1 MLGALFRLTLA
12 SGVAAAVAQHLRRG
26 APLDG
31 RDAQGRTPLMLAA
44 MRGHVDVCRILLQAG
59 VDTKLRDLNGKDAA
73 ALALAKGHSLILAL
87 IEEQASLTRPSVAE
101 TLTVIRND
109 GETAFVSATLS
120 PQEQNSKQPEA
131 PTALGL
137 APLPIVSS
145 APRTKNER
153 AKVFDVSAVMD
164 GADKADGQALEER
177 FGPTCMITEPNE
189 DGAQGTASDGSS
201 EKESENPQAEE
212 ARSLAADEGS
222 IHFTWEADSPST
234 QDLKADQT
242 LVASDSVFLS
252 RGAAIIPKQGN
263 DDSSDVPG
271 APTSTDDLVTGA
283 ATAGEDQSEWEPELE
298 PDLTHSGEEIAAAA
312 AERENAV
319 SRHAA
324 QLPATDWNDTY
335 IDLPDTAPPWA
346 EAFRKASGAFREVT
360 RLISRGLCEGWIL
373 AEELDALQEILVEGE
388 RGRRLISALEML
400 LWDLGILIEDEH
412 AIEWARMGIA
422 EGDDR
427 QASEI
432 AYDLAAAV
440 ERLTEIWN
448 ASPDA
453 EGILLAAVASA
464 PILSKA
470 VETSLFH
477 DLAALLTF
485 MQGAVAANPASASL
499 FDAWA
504 DQLEAR
510 SVVPREI
517 SEIAWGAGDE
527 GGTAHLELDQD
538 VEALAGETPFT
549 DLPDVSGNQAAEALA
564 AHLRA
569 TAKMLLQQGAAS
581 ELVASARLTPR
592 RILELTE
599 ACLGRQGARPREG
612 LRSSIRRSRETLDE
626 FAVLRSPA
634 LRALGRAE
642 PVKLA
647 DAFQRYIDLRQMI
660 VEANL
665 RRVVWLARRHSRAA
679 VPFLDLVQ
687 EGQIGLLRAI
697 DRFDPNRG
705 FRFGTYATYWIRQ
718 SINRYV
724 QDQGRTIRIPV
735 HMLERLVKAKRVSEA
750 LRAKNGEKPTPQD
763 LAVALETDVTSVE
776 RAFAADLEGVGFED
790 MEGEFDEGAPVLAQ
804 LVDEA
809 TPLTALLHEDLRLI
823 LAACLRT
830 LDARQARIIDLR
842 FGLTDGDP
850 LTLEEL
856 GQTYGVTRERIRQI
870 EAKTLKRLPRLLP
883 TRHFG
888 NLVP

>member
-1 MLGALFRLTLA
+1 
-12 SGVAAAVAQHLRRG
+12 
-26 APLDG
+26 
-31 RDAQGRTPLMLAA
+31 MLAA
-44 MRGHVDVCRILLQAG
+44 MRGHVEVCRILLQAG
-59 VDTKLRDLNGKDAA
+59 VDTTLRDLNGKDAA
-73 ALALAKGHSLILAL
+73 ELARAKGHSLVLAL
-87 IEEQASLTRPSVAE
+87 IENHASAASPSVAE
-101 TLTVIRND
+101 AFTVIRNA
-109 GETAFVSATLS
+109 GETASVSATL
-120 PQEQNSKQPEA
+120 PTQEENLKQAETPK
-131 PTALGL
+131 ALGL
-137 APLPIVSS
+137 APLPIVSN
-145 APRTKNER
+145 APCTANER
-153 AKVFDVSAVMD
+153 TEWFGVSAVIQ
-164 GADKADGQALEER
+164 GADKSDGQALKEGS
-177 FGPTCMITEPNE
+177 GPTCVSMESNE
-189 DGAQGTASDGSS
+189 DRAQCAASDGSN
-201 EKESENPQAEE
+201 EKESENPQAEL
-212 ARSLAADEGS
+212 ALSLAVDEKS
-222 IHFTWEADSPST
+222 IHFTLEGAPHST

-242 LVASDSVFLS
+242 SVATGSLFLS
-252 RGAAIIPKQGN
+252 RGAAITPKQGN
-263 DDSSDVPG
+263 DESSDARG
-271 APTSTDDLVTGA
+271 APTSADDLVTGA
-283 ATAGEDQSEWEPELE
+283 AMAGEDQSVWEPELE
-298 PDLTHSGEEIAAAA
+298 PDLTHSGGEITAAA
-312 AERENAV
+312 AERESAV

-324 QLPATDWNDTY
+324 QLPATDWNDIH

-346 EAFRKASGAFREVT
+346 EAFRKASEAFREVT

-373 AEELDALQEILVEGE
+373 AEELDALQEMLVEGE

-400 LWDLGILIEDEH
+400 LWDLGILTEDEH

-427 QASEI
+427 EASEI
-432 AYDLAAAV
+432 AYDVAAAV

-485 MQGAVAANPASASL
+485 MQGAVAANPASALL

-517 SEIAWGAGDE
+517 SEIAWGVGDE
-527 GGTAHLELDQD
+527 GGTPHLELDQE

-569 TAKMLLQQGAAS
+569 TAKMLLEQGAAP
-581 ELVASARLTPR
+581 ELVASAKLTPR

-599 ACLGRQGARPREG
+599 ACLGRQGARAREG

-665 RRVVWLARRHSRAA
+665 RRVVWLARRYSRAA

-718 SINRYV
+718 SISRYV

-735 HMLERLVKAKRVSEA
+735 HMLERLIKAKRVSES
-750 LRAKNGEKPTPQD
+750 LRAKNGEKPTLQD

-776 RAFAADLEGVGFED
+776 RVFAADLEGVGFED

-823 LAACLRT
+823 LAASLRT

>member
-12 SGVAAAVAQHLRRG
+12 SGVAAAVAQHLKRG

-87 IEEQASLTRPSVAE
+87 IEEKESLARPSVAE
-101 TLTVIRND
+101 TLTVIGND
-109 GETAFVSATLS
+109 GETASVSATLS

-145 APRTKNER
+145 APCTKNER

-177 FGPTCMITEPNE
+177 FGPTCMIIEPNE
-189 DGAQGTASDGSS
+189 DGAQGIPCDGSS

-271 APTSTDDLVTGA
+271 ALTSTGALVMRA
-283 ATAGEDQSEWEPELE
+283 AADGEDPSAWEPELE
-298 PDLTHSGEEIAAAA
+298 PDLTPSGGEIATAA

-324 QLPATDWNDTY
+324 QLPATDWNDTH
-335 IDLPDTAPPWA
+335 IELPDTAPPWA
-346 EAFRKASGAFREVT
+346 DAFRKASDGFREVT
-360 RLISRGLCEGWIL
+360 RLISGGLREGWIL
-373 AEELDALQEILVEGE
+373 AEELDALREMLVEGE
-388 RGRRLISALEML
+388 RGHRLVLALEML
-400 LWDLGILIEDEH
+400 LRDLGILIEDEH
-412 AIEWARMGIA
+412 AIDWARMDIA

-427 QASEI
+427 QASET
-432 AYDLAAAV
+432 AHEATNAA

-453 EGILLAAVASA
+453 ERILLEAVASA
-464 PILSKA
+464 PVLSKVA
-470 VETSLFH
+470 ETSLFR
-477 DLAALLTF
+477 DLATLLTF
-485 MQGAVAANPASASL
+485 MQGAVAANPVSASL

-504 DQLEAR
+504 DQLDAR
-510 SVVPREI
+510 SIVPREI
-517 SEIAWGAGDE
+517 SEIAWGVGDE
-527 GGTAHLELDQD
+527 GATAHLEPDQD
-538 VEALAGETPFT
+538 VDDPTGETPFT
-549 DLPDVSGNQAAEALA
+549 DLQDVAGNQAAEALA
-564 AHLRA
+564 AHLRT
-569 TAKMLLQQGAAS
+569 TAKMLLKQGTAE
-581 ELVASARLTPR
+581 ELVASARLTSR
-592 RILELTE
+592 RIVELTE
-599 ACLGRQGARPREG
+599 ACLGRQRSPLREG
-612 LRSSIRRSRETLDE
+612 LRASIRRSTGTLDE
-626 FAVLRSPA
+626 LAVLRPPA
-634 LRALGRAE
+634 LRAQRRAE
-642 PVKLA
+642 PIGLA
-647 DAFQRYIDLRQMI
+647 DAFQRYIDVRQAI

-718 SINRYV
+718 SISRYV

-735 HMLERLVKAKRVSEA
+735 HMLERLIKAKRVSEA
-750 LRAKNGEKPTPQD
+750 LRAKDGEDPTPQE
-763 LAVALETDVTSVE
+763 LAVVLATDVTSVE
-776 RAFAADLEGVGFED
+776 RAFAADLECVWFED
-790 MEGEFDEGAPVLAQ
+790 LEGEPDADAPVLAP
-804 LVDEA
+804 LVDGV
-809 TPLTALLHEDLRLI
+809 TPMAALLHDDLRLL
-823 LAACLRT
+823 LAASLRT

-850 LTLEEL
+850 LTLEEV
-856 GQTYGVTRERIRQI
+856 GQIYGVARERIRQI
-870 EAKTLKRLPRLLP
+870 EAKTLRRLRRLLP
-883 TRHFG
+883 TRHFE
-888 NLVP
+888 NLAL

>member
-87 IEEQASLTRPSVAE
+87 IEERASLARPSVAE
-101 TLTVIRND
+101 TLTVIGND
-109 GETAFVSATLS
+109 GETASVSATLS
-120 PQEQNSKQPEA
+120 PQEQNSKRPEA

-145 APRTKNER
+145 APCTKNER

-177 FGPTCMITEPNE
+177 FGPTCMIIEPNE
-189 DGAQGTASDGSS
+189 DGAQGTASDRSS

-212 ARSLAADEGS
+212 ARWLAADEGS

-271 APTSTDDLVTGA
+271 APTSTGALVMRA
-283 ATAGEDQSEWEPELE
+283 AADGEDQSTWEPELE
-298 PDLTHSGEEIAAAA
+298 PDLTPSGGEIATAA

-324 QLPATDWNDTY
+324 QLPATDWNDTH
-335 IDLPDTAPPWA
+335 IELPDTAPPWA
-346 EAFRKASGAFREVT
+346 DAFRKASDGFREVT
-360 RLISRGLCEGWIL
+360 RLISGGLREGWIL
-373 AEELDALQEILVEGE
+373 AEELDALREMLVEGE
-388 RGRRLISALEML
+388 RGHRLVLALEML
-400 LWDLGILIEDEH
+400 LRDLGILIEDEH
-412 AIEWARMGIA
+412 AIDWARMDIA

-427 QASEI
+427 QSSET
-432 AYDLAAAV
+432 AYEVTNAA

-453 EGILLAAVASA
+453 ERILLEAIASA
-464 PILSKA
+464 PVLSKT
-470 VETSLFH
+470 VETSLFQ
-477 DLAALLTF
+477 DLTALLTF
-485 MQGAVAANPASASL
+485 MQGSVAANPVSASL

-510 SVVPREI
+510 SIVPREI

-527 GGTAHLELDQD
+527 GATAHLEPDQD
-538 VEALAGETPFT
+538 VDDLTGETPFT
-549 DLPDVSGNQAAEALA
+549 DLQDVAGNQAAEALA
-564 AHLRA
+564 AHLRT
-569 TAKMLLQQGAAS
+569 TAKMLLKQGTAE
-581 ELVASARLTPR
+581 ELVASAKLTPR

-612 LRSSIRRSRETLDE
+612 LRASIRRPTATLDE
-626 FAVLRSPA
+626 FAVLRTPA
-634 LRALGRAE
+634 LRALRRAE
-642 PVKLA
+642 PLVLA
-647 DAFQRYIDLRQMI
+647 DAFQRYIDVRQAI

-665 RRVVWLARRHSRAA
+665 RRVVWLARRLSRAA

-687 EGQIGLLRAI
+687 EGQLGVLRAI

-718 SINRYV
+718 SISRYV
-724 QDQGRTIRIPV
+724 QDHGRTIRIPV
-735 HMLERLVKAKRVSEA
+735 HMLERLIKAKRVSEA
-750 LRAKNGEKPTPQD
+750 LRAKNGEDPRPQE

-776 RAFAADLEGVGFED
+776 RAFAADLECVWFED
-790 MEGEFDEGAPVLAQ
+790 MEGEPDEDAPVLAP
-804 LVDEA
+804 LVDGV
-809 TPLTALLHEDLRLI
+809 TPMAALLHDDLRLL
-823 LAACLRT
+823 LAASLRT

-850 LTLEEL
+850 LTLEEV
-856 GQTYGVTRERIRQI
+856 GQIYGVTRERIRQI
-870 EAKTLKRLPRLLP
+870 EAKTLRRLRRLLP
-883 TRHFG
+883 TRHFE
-888 NLVP
+888 NLAL